1 MSDASLTPQ
10 RPSRLWRRLGNVAC
24 GSLALTALVFAV
36 ALILPQ
42 HAVAATHPG
51 GNITD
56 PTVRN
61 VDIARPAVVRIET
74 AFATVSLAIH
84 YCTSENDVIAAPAVG
99 GLGSGAFISSS
110 GDILTAGHVVKA
122 PPGDL
127 ESFELADPQLAA
139 QIVTLIKAKCH
150 QTVDPASLV
159 NLYFANPNEFVFTFS
174 NPVDKVWLDTSYNG
188 PYTQTSVRDVTFYSY
203 TVKGLSNFETDQ
215 GGIGNDVS
223 IIHVDGL
230 TDMPSIAVGDSD
242 AVSPTDTL
250 TIIGYPGNGDQN
262 HYNQGQP
269 IDVPNDF
276 LTESINQVYVSA
288 IKSNDQGGKL
298 IQVGG
303 NVEHGDSG
311 GPAINAAGQIVGV
324 VSFGGTDQPDGT
336 SFMQAASN
344 AQSLIQ
350 QANIDMTPGKF
361 ETLWR
366 QALTDFGSTAA
377 GHWHKAAQELQT
389 IQRSYPNFHGADD
402 YLTYAQQQA
411 QSESSSGTGVSL
423 PANGTTLA
431 GIGLAAIAFI
441 ALLAVI
447 IAAVRGRRRPQAA
460 VVAASAPAH
469 AMMPA
474 GQMPPAGYP
483 AAPPQGYPAAPPP
496 PAPYGD
502 APASAPT
509 PYGQTPLAP
518 VTNICLNGHP
528 MQPNEIRCAI
538 CGAPR
543 AQ

>member
-10 RPSRLWRRLGNVAC
+10 RPSRLWRRLGNVVC

-42 HAVAATHPG
+42 HARAATHPG
-51 GNITD
+51 GDIQN
-56 PTVRN
+56 PVVRN
-61 VDIARPAVVRIET
+61 IDIARPAVVRIET

-84 YCTSENDVIAAPAVG
+84 YCTSENDVIAAPPVG

-127 ESFELADPQLAA
+127 ESFELEQTALAN
-139 QIVTLIKAKCH
+139 QIAALIKAHCH
-150 QTVDPASLV
+150 QTVDPTNLV
-159 NLYFANPNEFVFTFS
+159 NLYFNNPSLFQFTFS
-174 NPVDKVWLDTSYNG
+174 DPVDKVWLDTSYNG
-188 PYTQTSVRDVTFYSY
+188 PYTQSSVHDVTFYPYS
-203 TVKGLSNFETDQ
+203 VKGIYNFETDQ

-223 IIHVDGL
+223 IIHIDGL
-230 TDMPSIAVGDSD
+230 TDMPSIPIGDSD

-250 TIIGYPGNGDQN
+250 TIIGYPGNGDAN
-262 HYNQGQP
+262 HYNQGEP
-269 IDVPNDF
+269 IAVPNDF

-288 IKSNDQGGKL
+288 IKTNDQGGKL

-311 GPAINAAGQIVGV
+311 GPALNADGQIVGV

-336 SFMQAASN
+336 SFLQATSN
-344 AQSLIQ
+344 AQALIQ

-377 GHWHKAAQELQT
+377 GHWHKAAKELQT
-389 IQRSYPNFHGADD
+389 IQSDYPNFHGADA
-402 YLTYAQQQA
+402 YLIYAQQQA
-411 QSESSSGTGVSL
+411 QTESTSL
-423 PANGTTLA
+423 GAGLTASGTTLA
-431 GIGLAAIAFI
+431 GIGLAAIALI
-441 ALLAVI
+441 ALVAVI
-447 IAAVRGRRRPQAA
+447 IAAVSSRRKSKPAVAVAA
-460 VVAASAPAH
+460 VPDR

-474 GQMPPAGYP
+474 MQAPPSGYPPAQ
-483 AAPPQGYPAAPPP
+483 PQGYPVAPPP
-496 PAPYGD
+496 PSPYGQAQASTPSPYGQPPS
-502 APASAPT
+502 APASN
-509 PYGQTPLAP
+509 
-518 VTNICLNGHP
+518 VCLNGHP
-528 MQPNEIRCAI
+528 MQPNEIRCAT